1 MAGQVTILH
10 APPIVLAL
18 FLVRALRLLP
28 PFWNLSYAASPN
40 KAIPVSSA
48 RFHRILVS
56 HEHFARGDR
65 VTWKKS
71 RKISGERILTLYRT
85 K

>member
-1 MAGQVTILH
+1 MMAGQVTILH

-40 KAIPVSSA
+40 KAIPVK
-48 RFHRILVS
+48 IQYPV
-56 HEHFARGDR
+56 R
-65 VTWKKS
+65 VFT
-71 RKISGERILTLYRT
+71 EY
-85 K
+85 